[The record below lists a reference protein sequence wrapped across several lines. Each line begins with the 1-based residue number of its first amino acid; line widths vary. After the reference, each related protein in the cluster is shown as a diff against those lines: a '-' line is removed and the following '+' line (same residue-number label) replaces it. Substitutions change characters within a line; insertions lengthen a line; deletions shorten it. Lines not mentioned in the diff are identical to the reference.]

1 MIRYSLVG
9 ILIVFGL
16 AFAIST
22 PITSQDDDLPS
33 CNLTQFNS
41 LEDIMEDAAELQR
54 ELEQATTVS
63 DLGDYGR
70 KYIQFRD
77 ELWDNVPY
85 CTEGVETALTLTI
98 QYGDI
103 IPYLLFG
110 NLDEPRGVS
119 IFEASVENAIERI
132 EELENRLDE
141 LVQIDNA
148 RNRRVLFK
156 VISDGNV
163 NIRSCAGTSC
173 NPPVGTSKR
182 GDVFEVVAQKTGNG
196 GEWYEIK
203 YGDGTAYMA
212 GWLTIRTS
220 SATATARASVVRAT
234 ATVAATATPRL
245 AVFETGQFNQ
255 MHGTNTTCSVIA
267 ERNPSAA
274 ENLLSIGGQRRGS
287 VRIYLIRPDGT
298 ELHGRGERRIEYLGE
313 SARLFTLR
321 PSARL
326 TPGTYTYI
334 VRMDSRDYRARWRVR
349 NQGYYAIVFTC
360 DPR

>member
-1 MIRYSLVG
+1 MVRFSLMG

-22 PITSQDDDLPS
+22 PIAYSLDDDFPS
-33 CNLTQFNS
+33 CNLTQLNS
-41 LEDIMEDAAELQR
+41 LEDIMEEAAELQR
-54 ELEQATTVS
+54 ELEQAATVS
-63 DLGDYGR
+63 DLSDYAR

-77 ELWDNVPY
+77 ELWDDVPY
-85 CTEGVETALTLTI
+85 CAEGVETALTLTI

-103 IPYLLFG
+103 IPYLLFE

-119 IFEASVENAIERI
+119 IFESSVEKAIERI
-132 EELENRLDE
+132 RELGNRLDE

-156 VISDGNV
+156 VISNGNV

-173 NPPVGTSKR
+173 NPPVGTSKQ

-203 YGDGTAYMA
+203 YGDGTAYIA
-212 GWLTIRTS
+212 GWLTTRTS
-220 SATATARASVVRAT
+220 SATAAARTSVVRAT
-234 ATVAATATPRL
+234 ATTPRL

-267 ERNPSAA
+267 ERNPSSTD
-274 ENLLSIGGQRRGS
+274 NLLSIGGERRGN
-287 VRIYLIRPDGT
+287 VRIYLIRPDRT
-298 ELHGRGERRIEYLGE
+298 ELHGRGERAIEYLGE
-313 SARLFTLR
+313 RARLFTLL
-321 PSARL
+321 PSSML

-334 VRMDSRDYRARWRVR
+334 VRMDSRDYRAHWRVR
-349 NQGYYAIVFTC
+349 NRGYYVIAFTC